1 MKYPVYDHGNRTQTR
16 IALTFDDGPNPSR
29 TDQVLDILAHHN
41 VRATFFV
48 IGEWAMRFPDTLRR
62 TIDAGHVIGNHTFSH
77 TFSSDYE
84 LAEEIIQKAVG
95 KPSVFFREPRL
106 AFDISWQSRLAISD
120 TTKLVSADVQVL
132 DWLQTDQ
139 NELARLIL
147 ESPDL
152 KNGSIVLLH
161 DGSHLE
167 QERLDRPLPVIGAL
181 PEVISQL
188 KMRGFEFAGLDQMEL
203 VDPVLYDS
211 P

>member
-1 MKYPVYDHGNRTQTR
+1 MKYPVYNHGNRTQPR

-29 TDQVLDILAHHN
+29 TEQVLDILAHHN
-41 VRATFFV
+41 VHATFFV
-48 IGEWAMRFPDTLRR
+48 IGEWAVRFPEPLRR

-77 TFSSDYE
+77 THTSDYE
-84 LAEEIIQKAVG
+84 RAEEIIRSAVG

-106 AFDISWQSRLAISD
+106 DFHLSWQSRLASSD
-120 TTKLVSADVQVL
+120 TAKLVSADVQVL

-139 NELARLIL
+139 NVLARLIL

-161 DGSHLE
+161 DGSHLA

-181 PEVISQL
+181 PEVISKLQR
-188 KMRGFEFAGLDQMEL
+188 RGFELVGLDQMEL
-203 VDPVLYDS
+203 ADPVWYDS